1 MIKGKKVKNM
11 MNQKIGISNGPV
23 FKYLVWWVDVN
34 WYDGNR
40 TLTSKDILS
49 EVTVNKHDD
58 LLEGIYH
65 KGQEKI
71 WDGREMLSSLIRKH
85 NGLRFKDTSTR
96 RSVYRIF
103 KMILKGEEAAWKI
116 SLQLGSMLDNIPA
129 RMAATSQAHDEA
141 RHFYVMR
148 DYLGMCDCGTIDIPV
163 SVNRFLATVINTD
176 DLVRKMLGM
185 QLMVEPV
192 ALTIFQEIRKINIE
206 PILSELLVYYERDE
220 ARHVALGVQHLPVVM
235 KDMSKLKLISLL
247 AWQFRLF
254 MLELEGLN
262 DMRYDFENV
271 GLSPNKL
278 FEYAEKRQIDALEKI
293 ATELGWNQSIWK
305 PLQSVLR
312 YQKERILK

>member
-1 MIKGKKVKNM
+1 MNKGKKVKNM
-11 MNQKIGISNGPV
+11 INQKIGISNGLV
-23 FKYLVWWVDVN
+23 YKYLVWWVDVD
-34 WYDGNR
+34 WDDGSR
-40 TLTSKDILS
+40 SLTSKSILA
-49 EVTVNKHDD
+49 EVEVNKHND

-71 WDGREMLSSLIRKH
+71 WDGREILTSLIKKH
-85 NGLRFKDTSTR
+85 GGLRFKDQFVR
-96 RSVYRIF
+96 RSVCRIF

-116 SLQLGSMLDNIPA
+116 SLQLGAMLDNIPA

-148 DYLGMCDCGTIDIPV
+148 DYLSMCDCGTIGLPESV
-163 SVNRFLATVINTD
+163 SKFLNTVTNTD
-176 DLVRKMLGM
+176 DLVKKMLGM

-220 ARHVALGVQHLPVVM
+220 ARHVALGVQHLPVIM
-235 KDMSKLKLISLL
+235 KDMSKIKLISLL

-271 GLSPNKL
+271 GLSPDKL
-278 FEYAEKRQIDALEKI
+278 FEYAEKRQLDALEKI
-293 ATELGWNQSIWK
+293 ATELGWNQSVWK